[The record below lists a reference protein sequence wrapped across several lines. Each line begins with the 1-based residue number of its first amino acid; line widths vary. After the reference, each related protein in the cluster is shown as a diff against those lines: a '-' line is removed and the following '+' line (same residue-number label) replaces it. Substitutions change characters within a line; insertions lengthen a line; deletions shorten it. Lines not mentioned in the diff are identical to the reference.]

1 MVTFTVKVTRPAS
14 NKLLK
19 AVSIDVAG
27 TTNAQKTPSFGDD
40 DTSLSQEFQLEPGD
54 NYRITVKGPG
64 YLKESVPNVTVSN
77 GGEKTVAL
85 KSVWF
90 SLHTDRD
97 RDGKIENGDDTPAAI
112 NGLSPAAITFGV
124 DGVGAII
131 PVNCNRDGNNT
142 AIAYS
147 DCPG

>member
-54 NYRITVKGPG
+54 NYTITVKGPG